1 MAYEREVMRR
11 ATERLEARRSAREHS
26 AEERRAEIYR
36 KIPRVVQIDR
46 QLRETISGI
55 ITASLR
61 TGDDP
66 AQALAQV
73 REENLNLQAER
84 AELLVAH
91 GYPYNALD
99 EQYACPICQDRGWCG
114 TKMCE
119 CLKTLCAEEQIV
131 TLSSLLH
138 LGTQSFDRFSLSY
151 YSDLPWPGEPITPK
165 ENMEFIYD
173 VCLNFAQKFPSFV
186 IRNILLS
193 GAPGL
198 GKTFL
203 SACIARVVAEKGVSV
218 VYDTSVNILTR
229 FEEQKF
235 SKNENAAQDTS
246 RYLKCEL
253 LIVDD
258 LGSEMNTPF
267 VQSALYRLIN
277 TRLMEGTRTIISTN
291 LSMDDIYARYSGQ
304 IASRLDGEYR
314 LLPFYGEDIR
324 RQRKKQVR

>member
-11 ATERLEARRSAREHS
+11 ATERLEERRSARERN
-26 AEERRAEIYR
+26 AEARRAEIYR
-36 KIPRVVQIDR
+36 KIPRIVQIDR
-46 QLRETISGI
+46 QLQGTIAGI

-61 TGDDP
+61 AGDDP
-66 AQALAQV
+66 APSLAQV

-99 EQYACPICQDRGWCG
+99 EQYMCPICQDRGWRG
-114 TKMCE
+114 IKMCE
-119 CLKTLCAEEQIV
+119 CLKALCAEEQIT
-131 TLSSLLH
+131 TLSQLLH
-138 LGTQSFDRFSLSY
+138 LGTQSFDSFSLAY
-151 YSDLPWPGEPITPK
+151 YSDLPWPGETNTPK

-173 VCLNFAQKFPSFV
+173 VCLNFAQKFPSFG

-218 VYDTSVNILTR
+218 VYDTSVNILTC

-235 SKNENAAQDTS
+235 SKSEQAAQDTS

-267 VQSALYRLIN
+267 VQSALYTLIN

-291 LSMDDIYARYSGQ
+291 LSIDDIYARYSAQ